1 MAFGEPR
8 RRRNPAPLIIAVVVG
23 LLAICGTYFMFKPG
37 GDDGSEQTGQQRREG
52 CVPLIVSASSEKAAL
67 LTEMAGRYH
76 DSGREFDGK
85 CADVQVFTKASGG
98 STEALA
104 RGWDTGRDGGPA
116 PDVWSP
122 ASSSWV
128 RLLQQRL
135 VQADRAALVPDGDTP
150 SIAQT
155 PLVIAMPRPM
165 AEALGWPAKPLGW
178 GDVLGLTNNPKGWGA
193 FGHPEWGKFRLG
205 KTNPNFSTSGLNAT
219 VGAYFAATNRSSD
232 LSAKDLA
239 DPKVTAYVKG
249 VEAGAV
255 HYGDTT
261 LTFLSNLAAADKKGR
276 GLTYISAVTVE
287 EKSVYDYNQGN
298 PTGDPKLFGKGDKPR
313 TPLVAIY
320 PKEGTLLSDNPFVTL
335 TTASDE
341 KRAAAD
347 DFRKFLQEPAQQ
359 KRFGELAFRSFEGK
373 TNGAITEQNGLLPQQ
388 KFTVIDPPSP
398 AVLQQAVDTWDT
410 LRKRARV
417 LLVLDV
423 SGSMQ
428 EPVDGGGSRM
438 DLAKKA
444 AEQAI
449 GQFAPDDEVGLWT
462 FSTGKALTDVPYT
475 EQVPIAPVRQSGP
488 RMKQV
493 IRGLAPDGGT
503 ALYKTT
509 RAAHEEMLSTFD
521 PTRINAVVLL
531 TDGKNEFPPDNNLD
545 SLVDQIGSAEEQT
558 VRVFPIAYGDKADL
572 GVLKQIAAASEAV
585 AYEAVDEASIDKVLT
600 AVISQLLGGLR
611 TSIKSFKSFVQLRS
625 GGAVLAVAGSAW
637 SSWAPRPAAVP

>member
-1 MAFGEPR
+1 MAFGEAP

-23 LLAICGTYFMFKPG
+23 LVAICGTYFVFKPG
-37 GDDGSEQTGQQRREG
+37 GDEKEPAADKRRDN
-52 CVPLIVSASSEKAAL
+52 CVPLVVSASSEKAAL
-67 LTEMAGRYH
+67 LTELAERYH
-76 DSGREFDGK
+76 GSGRTFGGR
-85 CADVQVFTKASGG
+85 CADVQVISKASGG
-98 STEALA
+98 ATDALA
-104 RGWDTGRDGGPA
+104 RGWDAGRDGGPV

-135 VQADRAALVPDGDTP
+135 AQADRPALVPDGDVP

-178 GDVLGLTNNPKGWGA
+178 GDVLGLTGNPKGWGA

-219 VGAYFAATNRSSD
+219 VGTYFAATNRSSD

-239 DPKVTAYVKG
+239 DPKVTAFVKG

-261 LTFLSNLAAADKKGR
+261 LTFLSNLAAADKRGR
-276 GLTYISAVTVE
+276 GMAYISAVAVE

-298 PTGDPKLFGKGDKPR
+298 PTGDPKLFGKGPKPR

-335 TTASDE
+335 TSAGDDR
-341 KRAAAD
+341 RAAAD
-347 DFRKFLQEPAQQ
+347 DFRKYLQEPAQQ
-359 KRFGELAFRSFEGK
+359 KRFGELAFRGFEGK
-373 TNGAITEQNGLLPQQ
+373 TNGAISEKNGLLPDQ
-388 KFTVIDPPSP
+388 KYTVIDPPSP

-428 EPVDGGGSRM
+428 EVVDGGGSRM
-438 DLAKKA
+438 ELAKKA
-444 AEQAI
+444 AQQAV

-462 FSTGKALTDVPYT
+462 FSTGARPQDVPYT
-475 EQVPIAPVRQSGP
+475 KQVPIGPVRESGP
-488 RMKQV
+488 KMKQV
-493 IRGLAPDGGT
+493 IGGLAPEGGT
-503 ALYKTT
+503 ALYATT
-509 RAAHEEMLSTFD
+509 REAQKSMLAEFD
-521 PTRINAVVLL
+521 QTRINAIVLL

-545 SLVDQIGSAEEQT
+545 SLIDELGASEEQT

-572 GVLKQIAAASEAV
+572 GVLKRMAEASQAV

-600 AVISQLLGGLR
+600 AVVSN
-611 TSIKSFKSFVQLRS
+611 F
-625 GGAVLAVAGSAW
+625 
-637 SSWAPRPAAVP
+637 